1 MLGKSFPGTE
11 NWADGSSSVM
21 GVRPFLGPRYI
32 YSYVQ
37 LILGPFFID
46 GAIGLLGHS
55 CITTLSH
62 IIPYFRPPI
71 IYSYCTYFIGP
82 RYIYSYVQL
91 ILGPFYIDGAIGLL
105 GHSCITTLSHI
116 VPYFR
121 PPIIYSYIQL
131 KLGPFC
137 IHGAIG
143 LPLGISYLYYHSV
156 TYRT

>member
-62 IIPYFRPPI
+62 IIPYRPPI
-71 IYSYCTYFIGP
+71 IYFFLLYLFYWPPIYLFLCT
-82 RYIYSYVQL
+82 
-91 ILGPFYIDGAIGLL
+91 IDIGAI
-105 GHSCITTLSHI
+105 
-116 VPYFR
+116 
-121 PPIIYSYIQL
+121 
-131 KLGPFC
+131 
-137 IHGAIG
+137 
-143 LPLGISYLYYHSV
+143 LY
-156 TYRT
+156 

>member
-37 LILGPFFID
+37 LILGPFF
-46 GAIGLLGHS
+46 
-55 CITTLSH
+55 
-62 IIPYFRPPI
+62 
-71 IYSYCTYFIGP
+71 
-82 RYIYSYVQL
+82 
-91 ILGPFYIDGAIGLL
+91 IDGAIGLL